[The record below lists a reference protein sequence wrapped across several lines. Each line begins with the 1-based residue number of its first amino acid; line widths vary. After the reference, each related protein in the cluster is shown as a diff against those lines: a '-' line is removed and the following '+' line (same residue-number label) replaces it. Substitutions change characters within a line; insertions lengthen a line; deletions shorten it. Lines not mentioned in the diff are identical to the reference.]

1 MFAGRAVGADGGID
15 IGVEGL
21 FCRRALSV
29 ACFSSVPR
37 SGFKRAPREGRL
49 SEMKQL
55 DASPTTITTPPPSAE
70 QFPLALRRVAIDTY
84 RENVAYLHRDCAIYR
99 AEGFQ
104 ALAKVEVRANGR
116 QVLATLNVVDDPRI
130 VRCDEIGL
138 SMDAFAQ
145 LGVANGHPAR
155 VSQAEPPSSIPA
167 LHRKIAGERLTRD
180 DFRAV
185 VRDIAEHRYSKIEL
199 TAFVVASNQ
208 GELDREEVYFLTEA
222 MADVGQ
228 RLDWHERVVVDKHC
242 IGGIPGN
249 RTSMLVVPIVAAHG
263 MLCPKTSSRAIT
275 SPAGT
280 ADTMEVL
287 TEVELPV
294 ERLLEIVREHR
305 GCIAW
310 GGTAQLSPADDVLI
324 SVERPLSIDSPGQM
338 VASIL
343 SKKVAAGSTHLLL
356 DIPLGPTAKV
366 RSMPEAQ
373 RLRRLF
379 EFVARRMNLSIDV
392 VITDGRQPIGA
403 GIGPAL
409 EARDVM
415 RVLEND
421 PRAPNDLR
429 QKALRLAGRML
440 EFDPDVR
447 GGDGFA
453 IARDILDSGR
463 ALAKMDAIIRAQ
475 GAKPFDHNTPQLAR
489 LSFEVLAD
497 ADGVVIAIDNHQLAR
512 IARIAGAPKVQGAGV
527 DLLRKL
533 GDAVERGSVLY
544 RVHADYA
551 ADLEFA
557 RQACLRATAYS
568 IGSADEVPR
577 LFVEF

>member
-1 MFAGRAVGADGGID
+1 MNADLPSPPG
-15 IGVEGL
+15 EGET
-21 FCRRALSV
+21 A
-29 ACFSSVPR
+29 
-37 SGFKRAPREGRL
+37 
-49 SEMKQL
+49 
-55 DASPTTITTPPPSAE
+55 
-70 QFPLALRRVAIDTY
+70 FPLTLRRVAVDTY
-84 RENVAYLHRDCAIYR
+84 RENVAYLHRECAIYR

-116 QVLATLNVVDDPRI
+116 RILATLNVVDDPAI
-130 VRCDEIGL
+130 VGCGEIGL
-138 SMDAFAQ
+138 SIDAFAQ
-145 LGVANGHPAR
+145 MGVDDGHPAMIA
-155 VSQAEPPSSIPA
+155 QAEPPSSIPA
-167 LHRKIAGERLTRD
+167 LHRKIAGERLGRE
-180 DFRAV
+180 DFRAI

-208 GELDREEVYFLTEA
+208 GELDREEVLFLTEA
-222 MADVGQ
+222 MAAVGQ
-228 RLDWHERVVVDKHC
+228 RLDWRERPVVDKHC

-287 TEVELPV
+287 ANVELPMEV
-294 ERLLEIVREHR
+294 LSDIVRAHR
-305 GCIAW
+305 GCLAW
-310 GGTAQLSPADDVLI
+310 GGTAHLSPADDVLI

-356 DIPLGPTAKV
+356 DIPVGPSAKV

-373 RLRRLF
+373 RLRKLF
-379 EFVARRMNLSIDV
+379 EFVAGRMNLAIDV
-392 VITDGRQPIGA
+392 VITDGRQPVGN
-403 GIGPAL
+403 GIGPVL

-463 ALAKMDAIIRAQ
+463 ALAKMDAIVRAQ
-475 GAKPFDHNTPQLAR
+475 GAKPFDHNAPRLAR
-489 LSFEVLAD
+489 LNFEARAE
-497 ADGVVIAIDNHQLAR
+497 ADGMVIGIDNHQLAR
-512 IARIAGAPKVQGAGV
+512 IARLAGAPKVQGAGV
-527 DLLRKL
+527 DLLKKL
-533 GDAVERGSVLY
+533 GESVRRGEALY
-544 RVHADYA
+544 RVHADYP

-557 RQACLRATAYS
+557 RQAAQRASGYS
-568 IGSADEVPR
+568 LGEAGEMPL